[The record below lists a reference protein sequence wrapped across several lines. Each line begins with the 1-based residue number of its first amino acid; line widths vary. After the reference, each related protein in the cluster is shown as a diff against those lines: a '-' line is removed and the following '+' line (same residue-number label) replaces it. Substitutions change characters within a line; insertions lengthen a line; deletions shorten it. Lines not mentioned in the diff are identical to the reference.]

1 MRTWVTTF
9 VLSTLIKGVV
19 AGPPSAEELGLTK
32 DQWYDWLSAHYGLYS
47 FMPDYDSNLAGVILF
62 AIILVVHIALG
73 AWWRQWWFGICVSC
87 GCVLEFLG
95 FLGRFLSIEISVEDQ
110 SYYIMQIVCLTLAP
124 AFVMAG
130 VYCILAKLVVVYG
143 ESYSRLGPIVYT
155 ILFVVG
161 DWVSI
166 IIQAVGGGLAA
177 TQNNSDSGTW
187 IMVAGIA
194 FQVLVMSIFFL
205 FYFDFLFRLWRGRK
219 YADVLDSQ
227 AHRPD
232 IEALKQGKKLPIFI
246 AGQTLAIV
254 LIYTRSI
261 YRIIEL
267 AGGWHGRL
275 VINEVYMLVLDGLMM
290 VLATYL
296 LAIFHPGFM
305 FGRVPMKANLHK
317 KKLSKMKEEDLNSSH
332 NDEERVEW

>member
-1 MRTWVTTF
+1 MRAWVTTVVF
-9 VLSTLIKGVV
+9 STLLHGVL
-19 AGPPSAEELGLTK
+19 ATPPSAQELGLTK
-32 DQWYDWLSAHYGLYS
+32 DQWYDWLSDHFGWYS
-47 FMPDYDSNLAGVILF
+47 FLPDYDANLAGVVLFGFIL
-62 AIILVVHIALG
+62 LVHLALG
-73 AWWRQWWFGICVSC
+73 AYWRQWWFGICVSC

-95 FLGRFLSIEISVEDQ
+95 FLGRFLSREISVFDQ

-124 AFVMAG
+124 AFIMAG

-155 ILFVVG
+155 IIFVVG

-166 IIQAVGGGLAA
+166 IIQAVGGGMAA
-177 TQNNSDSGTW
+177 TKGNSNTGTW

-194 FQVLVMSIFFL
+194 FQVLVMSVFFL
-205 FYFDFLFRLWRGRK
+205 FYFEFLIRVYLGRRN
-219 YADVLDSQ
+219 AEILDSQ
-227 AHRPD
+227 AHKPD
-232 IEALKQGKKLPIFI
+232 IEELRKKKKFPIFI
-246 AGQTLAIV
+246 AGQTVAII

-305 FGRVPMKANLHK
+305 FGRVPMKANLHH
-317 KKLSKMKEEDLNSSH
+317 KKLSNMKEEELNSSQ

>member
-1 MRTWVTTF
+1 MFALV
-9 VLSTLIKGVV
+9 VLGILARCAL
-19 AGPPSAEELGLTK
+19 AGPPSAQQLGLTN
-32 DQWYDWLSAHYGLYS
+32 DQWYDWLSDHYGLYS
-47 FMPDYDSNLAGVILF
+47 FMPDYDSNLAGVVLF
-62 AIILVVHIALG
+62 AFILLVHMALG
-73 AWWRQWWFGICVSC
+73 AWYRQWWFGICVSC

-95 FLGRFLSIEISVEDQ
+95 FLGRFLSREISVANE

-130 VYCILAKLVVVYG
+130 VYAILAKLVVVYG

-161 DWVSI
+161 DWISI
-166 IIQAVGGGLAA
+166 IIQAAGGGLAA
-177 TQNNSDSGTW
+177 TQKNSDSGTW

-205 FYFDFLFRLWRGRK
+205 FYFEFLFRVFTGRRNPEI
-219 YADVLDSQ
+219 LDSQ
-227 AHRPD
+227 AHKPE
-232 IEALKQGKKLPIFI
+232 IEELKKGKKFAIFI
-246 AGQTLAIV
+246 IGQTLAIILV
-254 LIYTRSI
+254 YTRSI

-267 AGGWHGRL
+267 SGGWHSRL

-305 FGRVPMKANLHK
+305 FGRVDMKANLHK
-317 KKLSKMKEEDLNSSH
+317 KKLANVKEEENSS
-332 NDEERVEW
+332 EERVEW